1 MKKINYLD
9 LQKSNN
15 SLIKI
20 FNKKISSFFSKG
32 TFILGDEVRKFEKK
46 FSLFSCSKYAIGVGS
61 GLDAL
66 ILLLKTQDLKKN
78 DEVIVQANSY
88 IATAICVDH
97 VGAKLKFVDCCE
109 DNFGMDIQDL
119 KKKINKKTKIIIPTS
134 LYGIAPKVT
143 ELNEIAKKFNLKIIE
158 DASQSH
164 GINLFSQID
173 KKNNYQTPW
182 IGSTFSF
189 YPTKN
194 LGGFGDGGCVITNS
208 KIIKNNIY
216 SLRNYGQSNQEKRY
230 NKLGF
235 NSRLDELQATLL
247 IEKLKKIKK
256 WNKIREKLANI
267 YFDNLEFNTNII
279 LVNRKLNINSRWH
292 VFPIRVKN
300 GKRDKLK
307 KYLSDNKILTNI
319 HYDLALHKQPY
330 YLKRFKNISLPNSE
344 KFSKQLLSLP
354 LDHINTQKQIIY
366 ICDKIN
372 NFFKKY

>member
-1 MKKINYLD
+1 M
-9 LQKSNN
+9 
-15 SLIKI
+15 
-20 FNKKISSFFSKG
+20 
-32 TFILGDEVRKFEKK
+32 
-46 FSLFSCSKYAIGVGS
+46 
-61 GLDAL
+61 
-66 ILLLKTQDLKKN
+66 
-78 DEVIVQANSY
+78 
-88 IATAICVDH
+88 
-97 VGAKLKFVDCCE
+97 
-109 DNFGMDIQDL
+109 
-119 KKKINKKTKIIIPTS
+119 
-134 LYGIAPKVT
+134 
-143 ELNEIAKKFNLKIIE
+143 
-158 DASQSH
+158 
-164 GINLFSQID
+164 
-173 KKNNYQTPW
+173 
-182 IGSTFSF
+182 
-189 YPTKN
+189 
-194 LGGFGDGGCVITNS
+194 
-208 KIIKNNIY
+208 
-216 SLRNYGQSNQEKRY
+216 
-230 NKLGF
+230 
-235 NSRLDELQATLL
+235 